1 MTRSFDPLTIKKI
14 LIIKWSAMGDCVI
27 ASALLDEIR
36 EYFPQAS
43 IALNVLPPW
52 QMLFEND
59 TRIDTLVNFRMR
71 KVGIKPYFTWLNH
84 LRTTR
89 YDLILDF
96 QTNDKT
102 KILLSIA
109 KLLGFGGRYRA
120 GNAKW
125 GKLYDFYPDNSAKI
139 HAYHRHTGALA
150 KLGLIIQANRPKLVI
165 KNSVKQN
172 VLETA
177 AQLQLIKYNKNKSII
192 NLSNIGL
199 EEKKK
204 FAIFFAGCSPKA
216 KPKRWPA
223 AYYAELGALLK
234 ASGIQHVVLIG
245 AQDEA
250 AVCEEIH
257 NHDSDFYINL
267 CEKTELLDIPIWC
280 ELSTV
285 NFGNDTGASHLA
297 AAAAT
302 PTFVFFGSTDESLS
316 HPIGNH
322 ITPLHY
328 ETPCRPC
335 FQNNC
340 THHSCMRLLSP
351 RVVFEKYLKSIS

>member
-1 MTRSFDPLTIKKI
+1 MTYSFDPLTIKKI

-36 EYFPQAS
+36 EHFPHAT

-59 TRIDTLVNFRMR
+59 TRIDTLIHFKMR
-71 KVGIKPYFTWLNH
+71 KSGIKPYFRWLNH
-84 LRTTR
+84 LRNTR

-120 GNAKW
+120 GNTKW
-125 GKLYDFYPDNSAKI
+125 GTLYNFYPDNSTKI
-139 HAYHRHTGALA
+139 HAYRRHTGALA
-150 KLGLIIQANRPKLVI
+150 KLGLTIHADHPKLII
-165 KNSVKQN
+165 KSSITQN

-177 AQLQLIKYNKNKSII
+177 AQLKLIQLNNINNINNNQIKT
-192 NLSNIGL
+192 
-199 EEKKK
+199 KKK

-216 KPKRWPA
+216 QPKRWPA
-223 AYYAELGALLK
+223 AYYAELGVLLK
-234 ASGIQHVVLIG
+234 SSGIEHVVLIG
-245 AQDEA
+245 AKDEA
-250 AVCEEIH
+250 TVCEAIY
-257 NHDSDFYINL
+257 NHAPDFYINL
-267 CEKTELLDIPIWC
+267 CEKTELLEISIWC
-280 ELSTV
+280 TLSTV

-297 AAAAT
+297 ATAAS
-302 PTFVFFGSTDESLS
+302 PTFVFFGSTDETLS
-316 HPIGNH
+316 HPIGNQ
-322 ITPLHY
+322 IIPLHY

-340 THHSCMRLLSP
+340 LHHSCMRLLSP
-351 RVVFEKYLKSIS
+351 RIVFEQYLKLITT